1 MFIKDNENHILW
13 YIIFAIQWTLSITC
27 FVLLLNINYYQLPYE
42 EVTEP
47 DYAGKDKP
55 LMNILTQK
63 VKNEYSLYFGY
74 WKGTYEGCLCDNN
87 TILKDNCTY
96 NNQSNCKEE
105 IPAVKGSYM
114 YTYRGSKFYHTP
126 SKYNYN
132 DLFNMSVDENEN
144 CKEGFKKCGKLDFF
158 NNTLCLPE
166 NEDCPVN
173 YLEITNSSTPPND
186 KYNFT
191 SVRFKDGYYIHYTN
205 EAIDN
210 YTIKNYFR
218 SGDDKACINFLD
230 YNDTFPVYSL
240 NQGKCSYR
248 HNNLYASEYYY
259 KVDTTS
265 KLNVIV
271 ENKKNRS
278 LGALPFYPYSDL
290 AKANYSLS
298 IGIFLGYNRTC
309 RDDILKYKEVIKG
322 TEELITPIK
331 YYNIALFSLFS
342 MLSFCILP
350 VFFLIK
356 EEHLN
361 IFNII
366 IIVYLSI
373 VFVLSYFSYYYA
385 KQKTLLYECFDPKFQ
400 SYLKQP
406 LNQITQ
412 MKVFPILFMSYCV
425 LYIILYLF
433 DIPYNGIKKCIH
445 RKKKNHYEPLKIN

>member
-1 MFIKDNENHILW
+1 MDILQESTNDTIK
-13 YIIFAIQWTLSITC
+13 LS
-27 FVLLLNINYYQLPYE
+27 
-42 EVTEP
+42 
-47 DYAGKDKP
+47 
-55 LMNILTQK
+55 
-63 VKNEYSLYFGY
+63 FGE
-74 WKGTYEGCLCDNN
+74 WKGTKPGCYCANN
-87 TILKDNCTY
+87 DTIVLNKCPENQTNCTENIAKVGGETIY
-96 NNQSNCKEE
+96 TWRNRTFYTTLSK
-105 IPAVKGSYM
+105 
-114 YTYRGSKFYHTP
+114 YTY
-126 SKYNYN
+126 NE
-132 DLFNMSVDENEN
+132 LLLMSVDENQE
-144 CKEGFKKCGKLDFF
+144 CPFGRKKCGKLDFF

-191 SVRFKDGYYIHYTN
+191 SVRFNDGYYIHYTN

-271 ENKKNRS
+271 ENKKNKS

-350 VFFLIK
+350 IFFLIK
-356 EEHLN
+356 DKHLN

-433 DIPYNGIKKCIH
+433 DIPYNGIKKCIY
-445 RKKKNHYEPLKIN
+445 RKKKKLYEPLKIN